1 MSLKGIWKKH
11 RKLLKKW
18 HCGCDKQLLTFL
30 CANQLMSGVV
40 SLVSPVWQMHY
51 IYLHR
56 KMSREPS
63 CSSGLWQDPVFFII
77 KQQFNLNIDEKT
89 PNNFWLKLS
98 LWCFSSQFKKK
109 KSLFIL
115 QKRERRTEKLFPA
128 WCLCTVNTWNIRC
141 DSCSVREIRTKKGSW
156 GDWCFDLSCINT
168 LEKKTH
174 ISSTQTIKVVSL
186 GTAGSYCFQQSCLI
200 NPGTRICFFKKVL
213 DELMELR
220 RGEEKKD
227 WWWVNSHHRLVKLG
241 QVV

>member
-1 MSLKGIWKKH
+1 MSSWVWKASEKKH

-89 PNNFWLKLS
+89 PKNFWLKLS

-109 KSLFIL
+109 VFIHFAKKGKKDRKAFPSLVSVHCQHMKYSMWFL
-115 QKRERRTEKLFPA
+115 LCERNKNEKRELGRLMLWSFMHKH
-128 WCLCTVNTWNIRC
+128 I
-141 DSCSVREIRTKKGSW
+141 G
-156 GDWCFDLSCINT
+156 
-168 LEKKTH
+168 EKKHTFPPPRPSKLSAWGLLAV
-174 ISSTQTIKVVSL
+174 IVSNK
-186 GTAGSYCFQQSCLI
+186 A
-200 NPGTRICFFKKVL
+200 V
-213 DELMELR
+213 
-220 RGEEKKD
+220 
-227 WWWVNSHHRLVKLG
+227 
-241 QVV
+241 